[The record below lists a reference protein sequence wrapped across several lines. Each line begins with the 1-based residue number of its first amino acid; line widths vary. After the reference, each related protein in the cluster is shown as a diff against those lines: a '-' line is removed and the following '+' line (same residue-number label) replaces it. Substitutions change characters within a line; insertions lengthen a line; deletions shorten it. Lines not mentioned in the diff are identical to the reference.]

1 MSCTRYNLYSTAQ
14 FDVFCFWFWFLPVAF
29 FSFAG
34 NACERQLCETKNH
47 DFECSGHGKCVN
59 LEYAAREYGP
69 PQHSATALRKE
80 HGPMYNGWDKNKMY
94 GCYCDFGWQGPACH
108 ERKCP
113 KGDDPRTTGQSD
125 TVIRIVTSG
134 TSGTQ
139 IQGFFTFHFL
149 GFKAQLRANSL
160 LNSAGSSASFTNAEC
175 VSFITTLS
183 NVATATCTVSARDSN
198 TGGATYS
205 ITLTGYPQNP
215 LENRFYF
222 HSGAP
227 SVNDMG
233 CSQDDITAGA
243 STTCAVTVTTAGT
256 KEYATCSNRGTC
268 DSITGKCSCNTY
280 FYGSACE
287 TQGILDNRVHGRSAL
302 LLDATS
308 SSYNGNLLETYTKK
322 APAPDFKLIT
332 MAAASGT
339 DLRFSVDGTNKVQAG
354 GIVVATGVAVQDG
367 GAKIAR
373 KTKDLDVVTV
383 SSTHSGMTNDILQ
396 LHSSNTNSGTGFNF
410 LKYSANNVEKLRID
424 GTGKIDSSCDLNP
437 TSVTEGCLITAG
449 GMGIPGNL
457 YGNDK
462 IVTTSLVDSIGKT
475 SGSITTPGGV
485 GVGKRAAMGSFELV
499 NAEQYN
505 SATSPGHIYMDGLTI
520 YTVTV
525 SSQYISASA
534 GATIVQSPRTGT
546 LSASVSGTVV
556 SFTIAAA
563 NGLTWATNAD
573 ISIGGVAIAH
583 STISSVV
590 VSSAANS
597 LGDVV
602 TIESSMT
609 IASSNFNLIK
619 CNIDKDRTA
628 VQKFLVDGT
637 GLVTIPAGL
646 NLLGARDSGER
657 GGLTIDAGGWTI
669 AGGNFAIN
677 TASNPM
683 LFSSS
688 SSDQSIDHTGANTG
702 NPSNGAAPL
711 TISTH
716 NSAKIKIVGGQTDSS
731 SPWPSSAGV
740 LTIGKRD
747 DNGNVYSGSLGLKT
761 ATPIRFDGSNED
773 SHWLSIAVGDPQAT
787 HTITLPVIYTANVL
801 SSASASSSQLNSL
814 GTLTGLAVTSTVT
827 LSTTTGVK
835 AITNTRTTDF
845 VGNLVQLDTRMTSAA
860 NFNLIL
866 SRQETTDKFKVDGTG
881 KMTAAGGA
889 HAITT
894 GGINMYLGD
903 FTLTSNAAQR
913 ITHTG
918 SSNNYGLTISSNV
931 KTIIGGNTQVSL
943 GSSSDI
949 QTFGNNHPIQFDGDT
964 VDSNYLILDVGNGP
978 TGGSKTL
985 TLPIDSTATVVASA
999 STLAVTIQTSHAG
1012 GVTVES
1018 AKYVDNV
1025 ITETSGSTFLSL
1037 EGVRFEDGAVST
1049 VTTVGM
1055 TSHLTN
1061 SGGDVLLTKGSGQ
1074 AITKSGGG
1082 DLIIT
1087 NSVANDFVHVEDWT
1101 FKAGDITSSSHL
1113 SIDAAS
1119 STLEKFKCTE
1129 NVCEHSAGDGASNF
1143 ISIEVVQF
1151 YNGAISAATTI
1162 DMSSH
1167 LTNSGGDVLLT
1178 KGSGQAIT
1186 KSGGGDLVITN
1197 SVANDYVHVEDWK
1210 FKAAAVESTAH
1221 MTMDGASVTIENF
1234 KCTAKVCEH
1243 SAGGGGSNFISIEVV
1258 QFLDGA
1264 MSATTDFTMSGDLT
1278 NAGGDVLLTK
1288 GSGQAITKSG
1298 GGDLVISG
1306 SAAVCVED
1314 FCVTAGVAASSSVHL
1329 QIEGASVALEKFKCI
1344 DGDCDSS
1351 VSSFLSIEVAKMQD
1365 EAMSAVVDLTLS
1377 PYTSHFGSYY
1387 TITQVRNAM
1396 TESAGVFVTQGSNR
1410 GVLVNS
1416 VAGSAVTTY
1425 TIFGSSG
1432 LTWATGTDI
1441 VVGSTTPAKTLY
1453 TVVFSVP
1460 QTFTEAA
1467 GVAVT
1472 QGSLSGTLYHHI
1484 GNLYPATSLVIY
1496 ANTGLSWSTS
1506 TAITLNSGTTVVN
1519 NVIYTVAITGQTI
1532 TATAGVAIVQSSRSG
1547 TLYESLSGTVSSFK
1561 ILAAAGLTW
1570 ATVADISIDGSP
1582 ILSGTINTVAASTF
1596 AFSSITASDVVSLVG
1611 VTSAESAG
1619 HMYTIH
1625 LSTATSFSKAAGVAV
1640 TQGSLKGI
1648 LKTAISGSVLFFDVH
1663 ANVGLEWSTS
1673 ADIDLG
1679 GTTVSSGIISS
1690 IVVLGSLQTTG
1701 GDLLFTHSSGD
1712 QDITKSVNGNLI
1724 ISGPSAVKVE
1734 SWEFTAAAV
1743 TDLATADLS
1752 MDGASAGLE
1761 KLKCVSK
1768 DCYHVAGDGNSNYML
1783 LELVQFYNGG
1793 LSDVTTV
1800 TMDSHITNSGGD
1812 VLLTKSTNQ
1821 LITNSNTGD
1830 LTITNT
1836 GLGAIEVSNWKT
1848 TNGAV
1853 ASPSSHLSIDANTVR
1868 IENLMCVG
1876 STFFNADNSNALG
1889 GSTAITLEDVT
1900 ILNAAQSGKSVTL
1913 DANDNDPANAI
1924 VITNTATQSSGTLMS
1939 ITGTQTS
1946 NLAILAVKHV
1956 AGTVEIGSN
1965 PLKVELSEDGIT
1977 RMAVEVTTK
1986 NFGVGY
1992 QSWTFTLGADHGL
2005 TKAVG
2010 VTVAQGGMS
2019 GKLQTAL
2026 TGSGTSIVV
2035 TALADQIFVQD
2046 VVLVVDSAS
2055 VNNIIYTVTI
2065 TAQTISKSAN
2075 DAISQSSRSGKLLAS
2090 LSGSVTEFKIIAASG
2105 LTWDTGADITID
2117 GTAIAHASIVSV
2129 TATTLK
2135 YDVGHQI
2142 GTYTLLSDHGLT
2154 KPVNSAVSQGTKVS
2168 GILKTA
2174 LGGSGTSV
2182 VVEVPNGQLL
2192 YTIVDLVVGGTTILN
2207 QFIDSVST
2215 THRDSESWDT
2225 KYTMTITA
2233 TNINEGAGVQ
2243 VKQGVNVGALYTTLG
2258 GSSDSVVIMGAQ
2270 GITWSTGTDMVIGG
2284 TTLAHALL
2292 QSVANNGQQGGALT
2306 MNSAAGTFTY
2316 HGCTVAA
2323 GSCSAEHTFNNN
2335 KILSANSVV
2344 MMVTAGFESQNRGG
2358 MTPYSNPSKGGIPI
2372 LSTGNVG
2379 TGSVPFFICNMGSA
2393 EIISGD
2399 LKINYIIYSA

>member
-1 MSCTRYNLYSTAQ
+1 MPLPQLRPRHTRGFTTVAMRQRWDSSLLLAAI
-14 FDVFCFWFWFLPVAF
+14 FLPCVTYAY
-29 FSFAG
+29 S
-34 NACERQLCETKNH
+34 ACPNG
-47 DFECSGHGKCVN
+47 CSGHGACALPTSTGSTGAGTLATTVGLCTCDGGYTLPDCSGRTCPTGRSIFDAATADGIAHQTGIECSNAGVCSTVTGTCECVSGYTGDACQRQDCEN
-59 LEYAAREYGP
+59 GDDNQCNGHGTCRTMHYLAEHYGP
-69 PQHSATALRKE
+69 PATTASKLAV
-80 HGPMYNGWDKNKMY
+80 GPIYANWESQLYRGCFCDWGWTGNDCTNKL
-94 GCYCDFGWQGPACH
+94 
-108 ERKCP
+108 CP
-113 KGDDPRTTGQSD
+113 KGDDARTTGQAN
-125 TVIRIVTSG
+125 VIFTITTSG
-134 TSGTQ
+134 TSGTALA
-139 IQGFFTFHFL
+139 GYFTFHFY
-149 GFKAQLRANSL
+149 GHTTQFKADAYSPTFSNAN
-160 LNSAGSSASFTNAEC
+160 C
-175 VSFITTLS
+175 VTFVQALP
-183 NVATATCTVSARDSN
+183 NVETATCVVSSISSDHR
-198 TGGATYS
+198 GATYT
-205 ITLTGYPQNP
+205 ITVTKYAVTPYENNFFYHEGNP
-215 LENRFYF
+215 LASY
-222 HSGAP
+222 
-227 SVNDMG
+227 MG
-233 CSQDDITAGA
+233 CSIDDLTAGA
-243 STTCAVTVTTAGT
+243 SPVCAVAVTQQST
-256 KEYATCSNRGTC
+256 KEYLYCSNRGIC
-268 DSITGKCSCNTY
+268 DM
-280 FYGSACE
+280 
-287 TQGILDNRVHGRSAL
+287 D
-302 LLDATS
+302 
-308 SSYNGNLLETYTKK
+308 
-322 APAPDFKLIT
+322 
-332 MAAASGT
+332 SGT
-339 DLRFSVDGTNKVQAG
+339 C
-354 GIVVATGVAVQDG
+354 
-367 GAKIAR
+367 
-373 KTKDLDVVTV
+373 
-383 SSTHSGMTNDILQ
+383 
-396 LHSSNTNSGTGFNF
+396 
-410 LKYSANNVEKLRID
+410 
-424 GTGKIDSSCDLNP
+424 SCDLNFYGRNCENEGSIVQVDDASTALQLTAESSTYVGTLLEMKVATTATANYKFINMIANGASKFSINGVGEVTLSGITVDTTGVTATDGGASITQATNSDVFTATASQTSFTETIFVMASSKAADSDFNAMLFKAGNGGTEVFKVTGDGAITTTNAVQSTSP
-437 TSVTEGCLITAG
+437 TTGSIKTAGGVAVGKAVYVGGIIVTASLTDSTSTTTGSIITAG
-449 GMGIPGNL
+449 GMGIAKRLTSAQLEVANSEQLSP
-457 YGNDK
+457 
-462 IVTTSLVDSIGKT
+462 TT
-475 SGSITTPGGV
+475 
-485 GVGKRAAMGSFELV
+485 
-499 NAEQYN
+499 
-505 SATSPGHIYMDGLTI
+505 
-520 YTVTV
+520 
-525 SSQYISASA
+525 
-534 GATIVQSPRTGT
+534 
-546 LSASVSGTVV
+546 
-556 SFTIAAA
+556 AAA
-563 NGLTWATNAD
+563 YFR
-573 ISIGGVAIAH
+573 
-583 STISSVV
+583 
-590 VSSAANS
+590 NS
-597 LGDVV
+597 HLSFAGNVLL
-602 TIESSMT
+602 IESSMQAG
-609 IASSNFNLIK
+609 ASSFNLIQA
-619 CNIDKDRTA
+619 NINKDLTK
-628 VQKFLVDGT
+628 VLKFEVDGS
-637 GLVTIPAGL
+637 GYVTAAG
-646 NLLGARDSGER
+646 GANVLAGGVTVAAGGATVAA
-657 GGLTIDAGGWTI
+657 GGLTISAGSIALTSTAAQTI
-669 AGGNFAIN
+669 
-677 TASNPM
+677 T
-683 LFSSS
+683 
-688 SSDQSIDHTGANTG
+688 HTGSAN
-702 NPSNGAAPL
+702 NGL
-711 TISTH
+711 TIS
-716 NSAKIKIVGGQTDSS
+716 SGGGVTLSGAVIFGASGCNCASS
-731 SPWPSSAGV
+731 G
-740 LTIGKRD
+740 
-747 DNGNVYSGSLGLKT
+747 GLDLKN
-761 ATPIRFDGSNED
+761 AVPMRFDGATED
-773 SHWLSIAVGDPQAT
+773 NYWLNIAVGAGPT
-787 HTITLPVIYTANVL
+787 GSSKTLTLPVGETGTLLTDATTGSSVL
-801 SSASASSSQLNSL
+801 TSV
-814 GTLTGLAVTSTVT
+814 GTLTGLAVTGTTT
-827 LSTTTGVK
+827 LSTTTGVTH
-835 AITNTRTTDF
+835 ITNSRTSGF
-845 VGNLVQLDTRMTSAA
+845 VGNLLQLDTAMETASNAY
-860 NFNLIL
+860 NIIL
-866 SRQETTDKFKVDGTG
+866 ARVDTAGTPTTKFKVDGTG
-881 KMTAAGGA
+881 KVTAAGGA
-889 HAITT
+889 VFGGT
-894 GGINMYLGD
+894 GMSLAAGD
-903 FTLTSNAAQR
+903 FTMTSSGAAA

-918 SSNNYGLTISSNV
+918 SGSNGLTISSGGGV
-931 KTIIGGNTQVSL
+931 TISGAV
-943 GSSSDI
+943 
-949 QTFGNNHPIQFDGDT
+949 TFGSTTYGVTIGNNQPIQFDGDT

-999 STLAVTIQTSHAG
+999 STLAVTIQTSHAD

-1018 AKYVDNV
+1018 AKHVDNA

-1143 ISIEVVQF
+1143 ISIEVVRF

-1197 SVANDYVHVEDWK
+1197 SVANDYVQVEDLK
-1210 FKAAAVESTAH
+1210 FKAGAVESTAH
-1221 MTMDGASVTIENF
+1221 LTIEGASVTIENF

-2010 VTVAQGGMS
+2010 VTVSQGGMS

-2270 GITWSTGTDMVIGG
+2270 GITWATTGIDLVVGG
-2284 TTLAHALL
+2284 TTLAPALL